1 MGLADM
7 PPVLCWRGCCPR
19 RKKQACRA
27 QALRVWHPVWG
38 TGMPAVLLQD
48 VDPENRG
55 GIAPQMAQLAIKVYN
70 VTYGRDSSRPC
81 ESRPIEEQ

>member
-1 MGLADM
+1 
-7 PPVLCWRGCCPR
+7 
-19 RKKQACRA
+19 
-27 QALRVWHPVWG
+27 
-38 TGMPAVLLQD
+38 MPAVLLQD